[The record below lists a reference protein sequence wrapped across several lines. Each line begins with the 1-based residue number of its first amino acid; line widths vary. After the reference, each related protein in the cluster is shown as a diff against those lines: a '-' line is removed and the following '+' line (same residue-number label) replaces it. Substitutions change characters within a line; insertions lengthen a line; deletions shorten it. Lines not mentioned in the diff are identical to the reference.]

1 MMRQSAHDIN
11 PATTLNWQLIR
22 QLLPYLS
29 EFKGRVLF
37 ALIFMILAKLA
48 TILMPFFLKE
58 VVDMLG
64 NETIV
69 TPSKLALN
77 SPAWLLT
84 PIALILAY
92 GFFRFINVLFGEIRD
107 TLFSRVTERSM
118 RRVGLKV
125 FQHLHNLDIDF
136 HLNRR
141 TGGLS
146 RDIERGTSG
155 ISFLMRFM
163 IFNIVPTLIEIS
175 LVIVILLTGYG
186 LAFGLITFG
195 SVVLYVV
202 YSIIGTN
209 WRNKF
214 IRAANE
220 ADSNSSS
227 RAIDSLLNY
236 ETVKYFTNEDFE
248 SQRYDLDLVTW
259 EQAKQ
264 KNRLSLLVLNSGQA
278 LIISGAITAMM
289 ALAVV
294 RVQAGLL
301 TIGDLVLINAFM
313 MQLFIPLNF
322 LGFVYREIKVALV
335 NIEKMFSL
343 LARKGKVSDDEHAS
357 ELKLV
362 NAELQFVDV
371 SFSYHSERKIIKNLS
386 FTVPAGQKFAI
397 VGTSGSGKS
406 TLVKLLFRFYDPTSG
421 RILINGQDIRT
432 VTQKSLRD
440 LIGIVPQDTVLFN
453 DTILENIRYGKPD
466 ATDQEVDE
474 AIALAHLQQFI
485 GQLPEKGNTIVGE
498 RGLKLSGGEK
508 QRVAIARTILKRPPI
523 MVFDEAT
530 SSLDSQSES
539 SILTALNEIS
549 QGVTTVAIAHR
560 LSTIIDAD
568 QILVIEHG
576 KLLEQGTHQQLLQA
590 KGKYSGLWQA
600 QEKNQKKSRQSGGS
614 LNNF

>member
-1 MMRQSAHDIN
+1 MRPTGQNVETNSTI
-11 PATTLNWQLIR
+11 NWQLIK
-22 QLLPYLS
+22 QLLPYLG
-29 EFKGRVLF
+29 EFKGRVFF
-37 ALIFMILAKLA
+37 ALIFMVMAKLS
-48 TILMPFFLKE
+48 TIMLPFFLKE

-64 NETIV
+64 AASGTE
-69 TPSKLALN
+69 PSKLALN
-77 SPAWLLT
+77 APVWLLT
-84 PIALILAY
+84 PIALVFAY
-92 GFFRFINVLFGEIRD
+92 GFFRFTTVLFGEIRD
-107 TLFSRVTERSM
+107 TLFSRVTERAM

-125 FQHLHNLDIDF
+125 FQHLHALDIDF

-146 RDIERGTSG
+146 RDIERGTHG

-186 LAFGLITFG
+186 IEFGLITFG
-195 SVVLYVV
+195 SVVLYIV
-202 YSIIGTN
+202 YSVIATN

-248 SQRYDLDLVTW
+248 SRRYDKDLVTW
-259 EQAKQ
+259 ENAKQ

-278 LIISGAITAMM
+278 LIISSAITAMM
-289 ALAVV
+289 VLAVM
-294 RVQAGLL
+294 RVQEGVL
-301 TIGDLVLINAFM
+301 TIGDFVLINAFM
-313 MQLFIPLNF
+313 MQLFMPLNF

-335 NIEKMFSL
+335 NIEKLFGL
-343 LARKGKVSDDEHAS
+343 LDRKGKVSDS
-357 ELKLV
+357 EDAITLKLDK
-362 NAELQFVDV
+362 AELRFEDV
-371 SFSYHSERKIIKNLS
+371 SFHYQSERQIVEGLN
-386 FTVPAGQKFAI
+386 FTIGAGQKFAI
-397 VGTSGSGKS
+397 VGASGAGKS
-406 TLVKLLFRFYDPTSG
+406 TLVKLLFRFYDPSSG
-421 RILINGQDIRT
+421 RILIDGQDIKS
-432 VTQKSLRD
+432 VTQKSLRN

-453 DTILENIRYGKPD
+453 DSILENIRYGKPD
-466 ATDQEVDE
+466 ASDQDVAE
-474 AIALAHLQQFI
+474 AIDLAHLRHFI
-485 GQLPEKGNTIVGE
+485 DVLPEKEQTIVGE

-530 SSLDSQSES
+530 SSLDSQSEA

-549 QGVTTVAIAHR
+549 QGVTTVVIAHR

-568 QILVIEHG
+568 QILVLDQG
-576 KLLEQGTHQQLLQA
+576 KLLEQGNHQQLLA
-590 KGKYSGLWQA
+590 TKGKYSELWKA
-600 QEKNQKKSRQSGGS
+600 QEKHQKAAKK
-614 LNNF
+614 